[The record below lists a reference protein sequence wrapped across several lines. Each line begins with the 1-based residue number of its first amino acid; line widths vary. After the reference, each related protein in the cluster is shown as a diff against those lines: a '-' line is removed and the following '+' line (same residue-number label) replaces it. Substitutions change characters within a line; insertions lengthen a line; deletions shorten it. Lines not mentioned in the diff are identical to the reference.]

1 MVVAP
6 ALSAP
11 SAVKATAAAT
21 ATVASHRHGTSAIG
35 QAVAVCIVPII
46 IVVTLVLFLVRKRGR
61 GARKPDE
68 KKPLS
73 YASDVEEDKLGCYD
87 SDEPRSVEPTPSTA
101 SLIIKA

>member
-1 MVVAP
+1 MKIDCPAP
-6 ALSAP
+6 PLIDWRLH
-11 SAVKATAAAT
+11 
-21 ATVASHRHGTSAIG
+21 SHS
-35 QAVAVCIVPII
+35 
-46 IVVTLVLFLVRKRGR
+46 